1 MQPGPVGSIGGV
13 VSFGSGEVSA
23 RQDEPSKA
31 QYQPGQLQI
40 SIGACGSIPILE
52 LAGEIDMS
60 SAPLLREKYD
70 AIRSQSDAGL
80 VVDLSGVAFLD
91 SSGLAA
97 LVSLHQELQERGS
110 QLRVLAPTPAIRR
123 LFDITG
129 LTSLFE
135 IEPLGPEET

>member
-97 LVSLHQELQERGS
+97 LV